1 MKIDIIILL
10 SLLNYSYSFNQ
21 NFVVKRRN
29 SIITNSHFSRINT
42 ELKDKDILI
51 KSILDVSE
59 NVVYSDIPSL
69 VKGYNNEKVL
79 ADIVIKQK
87 NGKDIGF
94 SLKDGSYEIVTD
106 LQFWDQKV
114 PVEVFLEKISQRYAY
129 NSVIRNC
136 EEGGFVTNYVKNDLK
151 NGCIEIEVSKY
162 DV

>member
-1 MKIDIIILL
+1 MKIDIIILM

-29 SIITNSHFSRINT
+29 SIITNSHFSRVNT

-94 SLKDGSYEIVTD
+94 CLKDGSYDIVTD